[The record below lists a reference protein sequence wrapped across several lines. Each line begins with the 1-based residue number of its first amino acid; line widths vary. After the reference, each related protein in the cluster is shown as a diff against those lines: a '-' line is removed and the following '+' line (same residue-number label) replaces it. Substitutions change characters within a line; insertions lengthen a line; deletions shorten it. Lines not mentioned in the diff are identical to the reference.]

1 MCWLRDARVE
11 CSDESDGTF
20 TASVMLAR
28 SDSLEALQ
36 PRIRAVQAPLT
47 PEVVGGLFRCYTEED
62 GTYEIGQVDP
72 TAVQITF
79 PADPLHAR
87 YAFVF
92 SAAKPTRATA
102 ERSSRR

>member
-1 MCWLRDARVE
+1 MGWSCGGLRRRPSIAVGEEGSTVRMCWLRDARVE

-79 PADPLHAR
+79 PADL
-87 YAFVF
+87 
-92 SAAKPTRATA
+92 
-102 ERSSRR
+102 